1 MNMVPR
7 KWPHQ
12 WLKAGA
18 CAAALVMAAHAGAA
32 ETVKIGFIDLL
43 SGPFALTGQSS
54 LNQLR
59 EVVAQV
65 NAKAGP
71 HEPKFEVMDFDNK
84 GTPQESL
91 NALKAATDR
100 GVRYIT
106 QGGGSGVALALVDAL
121 NKLAERDPER
131 ATVYL
136 LSLIHI

>member
-65 NAKAGP
+65 NAKACLLYTSP
-71 HEPKFEVMDFDNK
+71 SPRD
-84 GTPQESL
+84 Q
-91 NALKAATDR
+91 R
-100 GVRYIT
+100 GSRMP
-106 QGGGSGVALALVDAL
+106 SSA
-121 NKLAERDPER
+121 
-131 ATVYL
+131 
-136 LSLIHI
+136 

>member
-1 MNMVPR
+1 MNLVPR
-7 KWPHQ
+7 KWLQ
-12 WLKAGA
+12 VGA

-71 HEPKFEVMDFDNK
+71 NEPKFEVMDFDNK

-106 QGGGSGVALALVDAL
+106 QGADRGWPWRWWTGSTSS
-121 NKLAERDPER
+121 PS
-131 ATVYL
+131 ATR
-136 LSLIHI
+136 SARRCT